1 MEQRQWEW
9 PMIDS
14 QNGHSERAALMRPI
28 LYEMTPSAEAPAAAA
43 SVGKVLS
50 LNISS
55 GGMLVLMDQSPKIGQ
70 VLRVLVPT
78 PISQTETPTLA
89 EVRWTRRVPFDQ
101 PDGNATHFVGLK
113 FMFC

>member
-9 PMIDS
+9 PLTDS

-28 LYEMTPSAEAPAAAA
+28 PYEMTPSAGVPALA
-43 SVGKVLS
+43 VRTGNVLS

-55 GGMLVLMDQSPKIGQ
+55 GGMLVLMDKSPEIGQ

-78 PISQTETPTLA
+78 PILQTETPTL
-89 EVRWTRRVPFDQ
+89 
-101 PDGNATHFVGLK
+101 LK
-113 FMFC
+113 CAGQENYHLSSPMGMRHILSD